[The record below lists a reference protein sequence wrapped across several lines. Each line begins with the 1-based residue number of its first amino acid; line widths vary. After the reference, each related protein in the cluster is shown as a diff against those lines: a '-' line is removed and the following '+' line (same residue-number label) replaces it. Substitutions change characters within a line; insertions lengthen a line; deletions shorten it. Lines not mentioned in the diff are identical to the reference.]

1 MTVTILTILKTKNRN
16 LKMTEKTS
24 LIGQSEKRVKL
35 SVDEMLSNPPIS
47 NEHETYFDS
56 LDFQGLNFP
65 CVDESLVVS
74 VAIDD
79 LEYIYKI
86 KNCH

>member
-1 MTVTILTILKTKNRN
+1 
-16 LKMTEKTS
+16 MTEKTY
-24 LIGQSEKRVKL
+24 QNQKRVKL
-35 SVDEMLSNPPIS
+35 SVDEMLSNPPVS